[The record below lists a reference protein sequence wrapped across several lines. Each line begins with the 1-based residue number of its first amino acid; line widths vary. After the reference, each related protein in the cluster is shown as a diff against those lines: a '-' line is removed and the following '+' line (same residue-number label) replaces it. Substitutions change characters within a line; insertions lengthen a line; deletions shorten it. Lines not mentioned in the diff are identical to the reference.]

1 MKIKTAL
8 LVALSIVFFLA
19 ACKKEHVMNCGTL
32 DMHLKGT
39 WELRSNTGG
48 NIMPAT
54 YLPGNGN
61 LLRFSDTTYALYS
74 SGKLYNKGTYRLH
87 SDGLGHDT
95 IIYDK
100 SNFNKDIVTY
110 TYGNNQLKLVPTMPD
125 LATRFY
131 ARNSDTTAIN

>member
-8 LVALSIVFFLA
+8 LITLSVVFLFS
-19 ACKKEHVMNCGTL
+19 ACKKEHMMNCGTL

-39 WELRSNTGG
+39 WELRSTTGG
-48 NIMPAT
+48 NILSAT
-54 YLPGNGN
+54 YPPGNGN
-61 LLRFSDTTYALYS
+61 LLRLSDTAYALYS
-74 SGKLYNKGTYRLH
+74 SGKLYTKGTYRIH

-95 IIYDK
+95 IIYDH

-110 TYGNNQLKLVPTMPD
+110 TYESKQLKLVPTMPD
-125 LATRFY
+125 LAMRVY